1 MPQSTERSQDQV
13 PQKQGDG
20 YNSIG
25 KAGSSNTNSQ
35 PSTQHNPLGGR
46 VASGAITGCA
56 PSPMCVPSHTF
67 RGPAVWAAMC
77 IFTHYYMQLHRN
89 PETALTKNSQCVKP
103 HSTHWEFFISLQTH
117 YCAFGG
123 AICGA
128 AVTQRVPYMVKM
140 PEWPHK
146 SNTAASFKA
155 PIAPHDLSSERM
167 PPGAAGNEYRWP
179 TGPAHGLWPAYI

>member
-1 MPQSTERSQDQV
+1 MPKR
-13 PQKQGDG
+13 QGDTD
-20 YNSIG
+20 NSIG

-35 PSTQHNPLGGR
+35 PSTQHNPLGWRG
-46 VASGAITGCA
+46 ASAATTRCA
-56 PSPMCVPSHTF
+56 PPPMCVPSHTF
-67 RGPAVWAAMC
+67 RGSAVWAAMC
-77 IFTHYYMQLHRN
+77 QFTHYYMQLHVN
-89 PETALTKNSQCVKP
+89 SETALTKESQYGEP
-103 HSTHWEFFISLQTH
+103 HFLYWDFFISLQTY

-123 AICGA
+123 AICGP
-128 AVTQRVPYMVKM
+128 AVIQRVPYMVKM